1 MTKKNDIV
9 LDPFVG
15 SGSSFVASLKN
26 SRKCI
31 GAEIDKKYIN
41 ISKKRIKETLNGT
54 IRVREMNEPVY
65 EPETI

>member
-1 MTKKNDIV
+1 MV

-31 GAEIDKKYIN
+31 GAEIDKNFMIWQNSSIFSMK
-41 ISKKRIKETLNGT
+41 
-54 IRVREMNEPVY
+54 VRRM
-65 EPETI
+65 